1 MLDALII
8 NKLLHSV
15 VLELGAIVGPYRL
28 DLRFI
33 HTLSLLG
40 EDDELSI
47 GLILT
52 LKEKDRRVS

>member
-28 DLRFI
+28 DLSFI
-33 HTLSLLG
+33 HSLSFLG
-40 EDDELSI
+40 EDNELFL
-47 GLILT
+47 GLILR
-52 LKEKDRRVS
+52 LKEKDPRVS